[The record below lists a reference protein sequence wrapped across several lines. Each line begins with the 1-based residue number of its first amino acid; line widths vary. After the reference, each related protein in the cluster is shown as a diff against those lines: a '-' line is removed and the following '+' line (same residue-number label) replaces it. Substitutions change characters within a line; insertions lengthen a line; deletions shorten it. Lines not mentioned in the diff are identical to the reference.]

1 VKSENKKNKIILVG
15 GCFDVLHSGHIIFLK
30 KAKKLGDKLIVLL
43 ESDENI
49 KEKKG
54 KNRPI
59 NSQKNRSLV
68 LSNLKMVDEVIK
80 LPFLKN
86 DKDYLKIVEKIN
98 PDFIAVSQ
106 NDENLEK
113 KKKQAK
119 IIGAKVVKV
128 TKLIPYQST
137 SRVIEIIAQDL

>member
-1 VKSENKKNKIILVG
+1 MKNKKIVLVG
-15 GCFDVLHSGHIIFLK
+15 GCFDILHSGHIIFLE
-30 KAKKLGDKLIVLL
+30 KAKKLGEKLVILL

-59 NSQKNRSLV
+59 NNQKNRSLV
-68 LSNLKMVDEVIK
+68 LSKLKMVDEVIN
-80 LPFLKN
+80 LPYLRN
-86 DKDYLKIVEKIN
+86 DESYFKIVEKIR

-119 IIGAKVVKV
+119 IIGAKVVEV
-128 TKLIPYQST
+128 TKLIPHQSS
-137 SRVIEIIAQDL
+137 SRLIEIITQDS

>member
-1 VKSENKKNKIILVG
+1 MKKNKKIVLVG
-15 GCFDVLHSGHIIFLK
+15 GCFDVLHLGHIVFLE
-30 KAKKLGDKLIVLL
+30 KAKNLGDELIVLL

-54 KNRPI
+54 KTRPI
-59 NSQKNRSLV
+59 NNQKNRSLV
-68 LSNLKMVDEVIK
+68 LSKLKMVDEVIN
-80 LPFLKN
+80 LPYLRN
-86 DKDYLKIVEKIN
+86 DESYFKIVEKIR

-119 IIGAKVVKV
+119 IIGAKVVEV
-128 TKLIPYQST
+128 TKLIPHQSS
-137 SRVIEIIAQDL
+137 SRLIEIITQDS